1 MATVSTPEPTM
12 TSVPAS
18 EATNITTTDSRPSS
32 PASVLDSIKMDAST
46 KSASSSP
53 SSILDKISIR
63 TASPFTK
70 GLLQVFAGTGD
81 DSTVTSS
88 ECPSAVGDDG
98 TVESELTGATGLTT
112 KANDKSYASENDNR
126 DTTLTLN
133 DEVMNLSMEVVSTEN
148 SALSIKE
155 YSVNVKPDEA
165 DHIFMKVRV
174 SVIRSVNSII
184 CRL

>member
-18 EATNITTTDSRPSS
+18 EANNSTTTGSRPSS
-32 PASVLDSIKMDAST
+32 PASVLDSFKMDAST
-46 KSASSSP
+46 KSTSNSSS
-53 SSILDKISIR
+53 IFDKIR

-70 GLLQVFAGTGD
+70 GLLQVFAGAGD

-88 ECPSAVGDDG
+88 ECPSAAGDDG
-98 TVESELTGATGLTT
+98 TVESELTGATGLNTT
-112 KANDKSYASENDNR
+112 ANDKSYASENDNR
-126 DTTLTLN
+126 DPTTSQ
-133 DEVMNLSMEVVSTEN
+133 VMNLSMEVVSTEN
-148 SALSIKE
+148 SALSIKG

-174 SVIRSVNSII
+174 SVIRSVNSMI
-184 CRL
+184 CRV

>member
-12 TSVPAS
+12 TSVPAY
-18 EATNITTTDSRPSS
+18 EEINITTTGSRPSS

-53 SSILDKISIR
+53 SSILDKIR

-70 GLLQVFAGTGD
+70 GLLQVFAGAGD

-88 ECPSAVGDDG
+88 ECSSAVGDDG
-98 TVESELTGATGLTT
+98 TVESELTGATGLNT

-126 DTTLTLN
+126 DTTTSQ
-133 DEVMNLSMEVVSTEN
+133 VMNLSMELTSTEN
-148 SALSIKE
+148 SALLIKG
-155 YSVNVKPDEA
+155 YNVDVKPDEA

-174 SVIRSVNSII
+174 SVIRSVNSIS
-184 CRL
+184 RV

>member
-53 SSILDKISIR
+53 SSILDKIR

-70 GLLQVFAGTGD
+70 GLLQVFAGAGD

-88 ECPSAVGDDG
+88 ECPSSAVGDDG
-98 TVESELTGATGLTT
+98 TVESELTGATGLNT

-126 DTTLTLN
+126 DPTTSQ
-133 DEVMNLSMEVVSTEN
+133 VMNLSMEVVSAEN
-148 SALSIKE
+148 SALSIKG

-184 CRL
+184 CRV